1 MTPVT
6 TLAGAAARLAS
17 ILPQTATLTPE
28 GRLSIGG
35 CDLTALAAEFG
46 TPLYVYDEETI
57 RAQCRAFVAEFGA
70 RLPRSRV
77 LYAAKAFLSPALAG
91 VLAEEG
97 VGMDVVSGGELY
109 VARRAGFPS
118 EAMAFH
124 GNNKGGGELS
134 IALEAGVGRIILDNP
149 HELALLSELTA
160 GRRAP
165 QAVMLRVTPGVD
177 AHTHV
182 KTTTGLRDS
191 KFGFSLENGDA
202 ERAVAATLAAPQ
214 LDLTGYHIH
223 LGSPIYTMEPYV
235 AGIEVMAEF
244 AAAMRDRH
252 GVVWR
257 EFSPGGGY
265 AVGYTADRPPPPIG
279 EYAEVITA
287 ALRHACERWALPL
300 PEVHIE
306 PGRSIVARAG
316 VAVYTAGSRKEIPGV
331 RTYVAVD
338 GGMADNVRPAM
349 YGSAYEA
356 LLANRASEEPQETVT
371 VAGKFCESGD
381 VLVRDAALPRV
392 EPGDLLAI
400 PASGAYNLAME
411 SNYNKALRPGVVFVR
426 DGEARLTR
434 RRERYEDLVSLEVWG
449 EGPD

>member
-1 MTPVT
+1 MT

-17 ILPQTATLTPE
+17 ILPDTATLTAE
-28 GRLSIGG
+28 GRLSVGG
-35 CDLTALAAEFG
+35 CDLTALVAEYG

-57 RAQCRAFVAEFGA
+57 RSQCQAYLAEFRA
-70 RLPRSRV
+70 RLPQSRV
-77 LYAAKAFLSPALAG
+77 LYAAKAFLSPALTG
-91 VLAEEG
+91 LLAEEG
-97 VGMDVVSGGELY
+97 LGMDVVSGGELY
-109 VARRAGFPS
+109 VAQQAGFPC
-118 EAMAFH
+118 EAIAFH
-124 GNNKGGGELS
+124 GNNKDADELAAA
-134 IALEAGVGRIILDNP
+134 IEAGVGRIILDNP
-149 HELALLSELTA
+149 HELGLLSELTA
-160 GRRAP
+160 GRATP
-165 QAVMLRVTPGVD
+165 QPVMLRVTPGVD
-177 AHTHV
+177 AHTHA

-214 LDLTGYHIH
+214 LELTGYHIH
-223 LGSPIYTMEPYV
+223 LGSPIYTTEPYV

-244 AAAMRDRH
+244 AAGMRERH

-265 AVGYTADRPPPPIG
+265 AVGYTPERLPPPIA
-279 EYAEVITA
+279 EYAEVIA
-287 ALRHACERWALPL
+287 SALRESCERWDLPL
-300 PEVHIE
+300 PEIHIE

-331 RTYVAVD
+331 RTYVAID

-349 YGSAYEA
+349 YGSDYAA
-356 LLANRASEEPQETVT
+356 LLANRAGEEPQETVT

-392 EPGDLLAI
+392 EPGDLVAI

-411 SNYNKALRPGVVFVR
+411 SNYNKALRPAVVFVR

-434 RRERYEDLVSLEVWG
+434 RRERYEDLVALELWG
-449 EGPD
+449 EGRD